1 MQKGYI
7 KERFINLKKGENITD
22 VQKGVHTWAVNLHGT
37 RMSKAGTA
45 PVMAPGLLQM
55 EDCLIIRQR
64 KAWQKRNKRRKRM
77 KKKLRSVLM
86 TMIITI
92 ITVGCG
98 AKGTGDSNASNNTG
112 NVPRVEVADSAEV
125 LNKIWD
131 TYGDEEK
138 FFAMG
143 GDFGNPV
150 DNSAG
155 IFNIEDTENLTYALY
170 IPSDSVGLIDEAAS
184 LIHGMNANTFTGAV
198 FHLKDTGD
206 AQTLADALREN
217 IVNTQWI
224 CGFPDR
230 LAIYTING
238 GEYVISA
245 FGKEEIMENFKTKL
259 MEAYGQSASM
269 AAEEKLV

>member
-1 MQKGYI
+1 
-7 KERFINLKKGENITD
+7 
-22 VQKGVHTWAVNLHGT
+22 
-37 RMSKAGTA
+37 
-45 PVMAPGLLQM
+45 
-55 EDCLIIRQR
+55 
-64 KAWQKRNKRRKRM
+64 M

-155 IFNIEDTENLTYALY
+155 IFNIDDTENLTYALY
-170 IPSDSVGLIDEAAS
+170 IPSDSVELIDEAAS

-259 MEAYGQSASM
+259 MEVYGQSASL